1 MNGTV
6 VYGHRILPDPQAA
19 AAPRPDNVMATTA
32 FASLLACISERSPGP
47 DWRRRLHGWE
57 ESGQGF
63 VLITFD
69 DGYADIYSEAMPL
82 LESYRMPC
90 VIFVTAGFIDREI
103 EPYEDRLADLV
114 NCVSTLQTP
123 DHGTLELR
131 SGEDRAAAFR
141 KLHGT
146 LKKGSLK
153 SRLRYMKTLSDM
165 NVTAA
170 HHPPPPFLTWAQIRE
185 LDRHPLVTI
194 GAHGVSHVPLTRPAP
209 WEAHRELILSRRRLE
224 VELSRPVDMLA
235 YPYGA
240 SSALTR
246 GLARLAGYQ
255 LGFATELPRAP
266 RRHDPMCIPRMEVNA
281 FLRSACREAQD

>member
-1 MNGTV
+1 M
-6 VYGHRILPDPQAA
+6 D
-19 AAPRPDNVMATTA
+19 TTA
-32 FASLLACISERSPGP
+32 FASFLACISERAPRP
-47 DWRRRLHGWE
+47 DWRRQVHGWE

-63 VLITFD
+63 VLVTFD

-90 VIFVTAGFIDREI
+90 VIFVTAGFIDRTI
-103 EPYEDRLADLV
+103 EPYEDRLGELV
-114 NCVSTLQTP
+114 NSLSTLQTP
-123 DHGTLELR
+123 DHGTLQLR
-131 SGEDRAAAFR
+131 SGEDREAAFR

-146 LKKGSLK
+146 LKKRSLK
-153 SRLRYMKTLSDM
+153 SRRRYMYTLSDM

-209 WEAHRELILSRRRLE
+209 WEVHRELVLSRRRLE
-224 VELSRPVDMLA
+224 EELNRPVDMLA

-255 LGFATELPRAP
+255 LGFTTEQSRVRL
-266 RRHDPMCIPRMEVNA
+266 RRDPMYIPRIEMNA
-281 FLRSACREAQD
+281 FLRSACREAKD